1 MIEIEF
7 GEEARKER
15 QKRKRA
21 EFNCVKLKLIELRK
35 VIDKEEQHVDE
46 LIRNLHRCEGEF
58 SAIGLKEQEA
68 WVLIEQ
74 CCRVNGDLNDS
85 KRYFAAAKNLIDR
98 FIERYDTLSKTH
110 VEWMPP
116 PLVLPNEIEYFK
128 ELLKEIKDKREETS
142 DNQEN

>member
-1 MIEIEF
+1 MADVN
-7 GEEARKER
+7 EEARKER
-15 QKRKRA
+15 QERKRA
-21 EFNCVKLKLIELRK
+21 EFNCVRLKLIELRM

-46 LIRNLHRCEGEF
+46 LIRNLHRCEDEF

-85 KRYFAAAKNLIDR
+85 KKYFAAAKKMIDR
-98 FIERYDTLSKTH
+98 FIERYDKLSKTH

-116 PLVLPNEIEYFK
+116 PFNMPYEIEYFK
-128 ELLKEIKDKREETS
+128 ELLKAIEGKNEDS
-142 DNQEN
+142 SNNQ

>member
-1 MIEIEF
+1 MADVN
-7 GEEARKER
+7 EEARKER
-15 QKRKRA
+15 QERKRA
-21 EFNCVKLKLIELRK
+21 EFNSVKLKLIKLRK

-58 SAIGLKEQEA
+58 SAIGLKEEEA

-116 PLVLPNEIEYFK
+116 PLYIPCEMEYFK
-128 ELLKEIKDKREETS
+128 KLLKEIEGKGEDSS
-142 DNQEN
+142 DTQ

>member
-1 MIEIEF
+1 MADVN
-7 GEEARKER
+7 EEARKER
-15 QKRKRA
+15 QERKRA
-21 EFNCVKLKLIELRK
+21 EFNSVKLKLIELRK

-58 SAIGLKEQEA
+58 SAIGLKEEEA

-116 PLVLPNEIEYFK
+116 PLYIPCEMEYFK
-128 ELLKEIKDKREETS
+128 RLLKEIEGKGEDSS
-142 DNQEN
+142 DTQ

>member
-1 MIEIEF
+1 MADVN
-7 GEEARKER
+7 EEARKER
-15 QKRKRA
+15 QERKRA
-21 EFNCVKLKLIELRK
+21 EFNSVKLKLIELRK

-58 SAIGLKEQEA
+58 SAIGLKEEEA

-116 PLVLPNEIEYFK
+116 PLYIPCEMEYFK
-128 ELLKEIKDKREETS
+128 KLLKEIEGKGEDSS
-142 DNQEN
+142 DTQ